1 MYGIE
6 IAGRKKREIEIEIES
21 NFNNEIEIDIR
32 GSGIFDI
39 EIEIEISIISMILR
53 LPENHEIMPTLIT
66 RGSVERSVLAAGSSI
81 LEWKKRKSRKG
92 KMKKSCAEYEGR
104 DERRHSSRREASRNF
119 GTPKS
124 VRS

>member
-39 EIEIEISIISMILR
+39 EIEIEISIISMILK
-53 LPENHEIMPTLIT
+53 LPEILEFRPTL
-66 RGSVERSVLAAGSSI
+66 VLTSSLFANLSKSGI
-81 LEWKKRKSRKG
+81 HASLTKKLRLI
-92 KMKKSCAEYEGR
+92 
-104 DERRHSSRREASRNF
+104 
-119 GTPKS
+119 GTG
-124 VRS
+124 